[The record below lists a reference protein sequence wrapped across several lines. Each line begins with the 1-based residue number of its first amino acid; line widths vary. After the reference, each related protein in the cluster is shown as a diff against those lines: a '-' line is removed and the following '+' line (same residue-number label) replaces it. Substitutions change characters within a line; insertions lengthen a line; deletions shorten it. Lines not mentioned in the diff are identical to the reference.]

1 MTLAPDAPRLIVF
14 GGTGSIGRAVVAAAP
29 SARSI
34 AGMVARSPRAL
45 RERLHGVAPDA
56 VVVHAAGSVA
66 RADDPADP
74 RAYVDSTRLLFEAI
88 AATGS
93 PARVL
98 TLGSVAETLP
108 GSGAYAS
115 VKRAQRAVAQAA
127 SERFGIPW
135 RHVHVHNVVGP
146 DLPATLAPGAIVR
159 RLRQVIAA
167 GGRTLSIINGSA
179 VRDYLD
185 VRDVATLVIAVTERF
200 DALDRHQ
207 PLELCS
213 GIGRSIHAIAA
224 ALVAA
229 SGASIEIVETPGSD
243 DSSRVVG
250 DPAPLAAL
258 LGLTTGSTIAFS
270 DSINDLW
277 ESSARFVTGDPS

>member
-1 MTLAPDAPRLIVF
+1 MRREPDAPRLIVF
-14 GGTGSIGRAVVAAAP
+14 GGTGYIGRAVVAAAP
-29 SARSI
+29 TTPSI
-34 AGMVARSPRAL
+34 AGMVARSPQAL
-45 RERLHGVAPDA
+45 RQCLRGVAPDA

-66 RADDPADP
+66 RASEPADR

-93 PARVL
+93 PLSVL

-108 GSGAYAS
+108 GAGAYAS
-115 VKRAQRAVAQAA
+115 VKREQRAVAQEA
-127 SERFGIPW
+127 SERFRIPW
-135 RHVHVHNVVGP
+135 RHVQIHNVVGP

-159 RLRQVIAA
+159 RLRRVIAA
-167 GGRTLSIINGSA
+167 GGRTLFIINGAA

-185 VRDVATLVIAVTERF
+185 VRDVATLVIAASERF

-207 PLELCS
+207 PLEICS
-213 GIGRSIHAIAA
+213 GIGRSIHALAA

-229 SGASIEIVETPGSD
+229 SGAAIEIVESPGSD
-243 DSSRVVG
+243 DSTRVIG

-258 LGLTTGSTIAFS
+258 LGPTAGMRIAFGA
-270 DSINDLW
+270 SITDLW
-277 ESSARFVTGDPS
+277 ESSARFPSRASP